1 MASVLSVDDSRIMR
15 KMIGN
20 AAETIGYDLLE
31 AEDGRKALDVLEANI
46 ENVDLILLDIN
57 MPVMNGIETLEAIK
71 ADDRFK
77 EIPVVMVTTE
87 TSRAS
92 IVEAIKM
99 GAANYVCKPFTQEE
113 LTTKMV
119 ESLGMGF

>member
-119 ESLGMGF
+119 ESIGMGF